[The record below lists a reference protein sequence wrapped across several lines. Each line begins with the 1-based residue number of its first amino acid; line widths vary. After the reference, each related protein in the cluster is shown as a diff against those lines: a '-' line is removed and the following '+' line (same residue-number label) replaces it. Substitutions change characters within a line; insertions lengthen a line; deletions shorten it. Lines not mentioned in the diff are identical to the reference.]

1 MRTAGWS
8 LFDTPVG
15 RCGIAWSGAGI
26 SSLLLPGASD
36 AATRSVLARRFPSAG
51 EGDPPAEVQAMVD
64 RIVALLHGTRDDLAD
79 LPVDLDGVP
88 AFDARVYG
96 QARRIPPG
104 QTRTYGEVASQL
116 GEPGA
121 ARAVGQALGAN
132 RFAIV
137 VPCHR
142 VLAAGGKA
150 GGFSA
155 PGGLKTKLALL
166 EIERARLGGAPGLFD

>member
-1 MRTAGWS
+1 MRAAGWS

-15 RCGIAWSGAGI
+15 RCGIAWSAAGI
-26 SSLLLPGASD
+26 ASLLRPGEDD
-36 AATRSVLARRFPSAG
+36 AATRGVLARRFPAAA
-51 EGDPPAEVQAMVD
+51 ETVPPAAVQAMLG
-64 RIVALLHGTRDDLAD
+64 RIAALLHGVRDDLAD
-79 LPVDLDGVP
+79 LPLDLAGVP
-88 AFDARVYG
+88 DFDARVYA

-104 QTRTYGEVASQL
+104 ETRSYGDVAAAL